1 MKSIYK
7 KKVHLLLLAVLCL
20 TVLLFI
26 PQKVQAAAVKKPS
39 QVKNLTVK
47 LTAKRAAKLTWKK
60 AAHAKK
66 YQVYCSVNGGKYKK
80 IKTTKAAS
88 VTHKKLK
95 TGAVYV
101 YKVRGINQGKKGSYS
116 SVQRIRTLADTKPL
130 WKKTREQSVR
140 QMSAFWKNLR
150 LWCL

>member
-1 MKSIYK
+1 M
-7 KKVHLLLLAVLCL
+7 
-20 TVLLFI
+20 
-26 PQKVQAAAVKKPS
+26 KKPS

-116 SVQRIRTLADTKPL
+116 SVQRIRTLADTKPV
-130 WKKTREQSVR
+130 Q
-140 QMSAFWKNLR
+140 QQFWNGIK
-150 LWCL
+150 

>member
-26 PQKVQAAAVKKPS
+26 PQKAQAAAVKKPS

-47 LTAKRAAKLTWKK
+47 LTAKRTAKLTWKK

-88 VTHKKLK
+88 GGYQ
-95 TGAVYV
+95 TGTFGCGNRY
-101 YKVRGINQGKKGSYS
+101 NS
-116 SVQRIRTLADTKPL
+116 SFGM
-130 WKKTREQSVR
+130 E
-140 QMSAFWKNLR
+140 
-150 LWCL
+150 

>member
-26 PQKVQAAAVKKPS
+26 PQKAQAAAVKKPS

-47 LTAKRAAKLTWKK
+47 LTAKRTAKLTWKK

-80 IKTTKAAS
+80 IKNPY
-88 VTHKKLK
+88 
-95 TGAVYV
+95 TGGYQTGTFGCGNR
-101 YKVRGINQGKKGSYS
+101 YNS
-116 SVQRIRTLADTKPL
+116 SFGM
-130 WKKTREQSVR
+130 E
-140 QMSAFWKNLR
+140 
-150 LWCL
+150 